1 MTAPMTRFRSTKQQ
15 GFTLTGLILVMT
27 VLAMIALLA
36 AKVLPEVSE
45 YRDIVGI
52 NKAIVA
58 DPIMRSASLSEVK
71 TSFSKRADV
80 AYVKSITADDLDITK
95 DGDQLVI
102 SFAYPKKIPLF
113 ANVSLLIDFEGSTA
127 K

>member
-1 MTAPMTRFRSTKQQ
+1 MTVLITTRLRKQQ
-15 GFTLTGLILVMT
+15 GFTLTGLILVLS
-27 VLAMIALLA
+27 VLAMVALLG

-52 NKAIVA
+52 NKAIAA
-58 DPIMRSASLSEVK
+58 DPLMRSSSLSEVK
-71 TSFSKRADV
+71 NSFSKRADV
-80 AYVKSITADDLDITK
+80 AYVKSITAEDLDITK

-102 SFAYPKKIPLF
+102 AFAYPKKIPLF